1 MLEASVDDAVMSW
14 QLYRAHAM
22 LFVCAYLGLLGYFAV
37 TDPHDPVAALFKPPA
52 QEQPKSVVAMPGPSA
67 TRNVSVAD
75 VAKPVEQNVSK
86 AVEPSS
92 DVVTE
97 ATARQQER
105 IRLSQVGLQATSAE
119 APQERA
125 QAIDQLNAA
134 TPEALQALQAVVTS
148 DSAVRNRIRAL
159 NSLRALAEREDTKDA
174 VISIVHL
181 ATTDTNASVASRA
194 GELYRELTREPAGE
208 Q

>member
-1 MLEASVDDAVMSW
+1 MSEAPVDHAVIGPR
-14 QLYRAHAM
+14 LYWTHAI
-22 LFVCAYLGLLGYFAV
+22 LFVCAYAGLLGYFAV
-37 TDPHDPVAALFKPPA
+37 TDPNNPVAALFKSPA
-52 QEQPKSVVAMPGPSA
+52 REQPVIAAASAPKATPKVAA
-67 TRNVSVAD
+67 TIAQPAEGD
-75 VAKPVEQNVSK
+75 FPKAAEQ
-86 AVEPSS
+86 SS
-92 DVVTE
+92 DVASE
-97 ATARQQER
+97 ATIRQQER
-105 IRLSQVGLQATSAE
+105 IRLSQVGAQATGAG

-134 TPEALQALQAVVTS
+134 TPESLQALQAVVTT

-159 NSLRALAEREDTKDA
+159 NSLRVLAEQEEAKDA

-194 GELYRELTREPAGE
+194 GELYRELTQAPAAD